1 MPSKIVSTLL
11 EILHQV
17 AGALMGFVNTL
28 QFQPFLRFYPAF
40 EIDAV
45 RSYMFEVST
54 LLEIL
59 PAVDTW
65 RSGAGN
71 HLRFQ
76 PFLRFYRPAPC

>member
-1 MPSKIVSTLL
+1 MAKGVSTLL

-59 PAVDTW
+59 PTYTAAFGW
-65 RSGAGN
+65 SARLSSFN
-71 HLRFQ
+71 
-76 PFLRFYRPAPC
+76 PS